1 MSLNESI
8 LKDAAL
14 ESFGVLV
21 YAAGQEPL
29 LASGEPAAE
38 GDSFSD
44 VVLVGRLRQ
53 CIGRLNS
60 TIPLRAL
67 PTLHGMLLLKLLS
80 GELNVS

>member
-38 GDSFSD
+38 GIRSATWCWWAGCASASAGSIRPF
-44 VVLVGRLRQ
+44 R
-53 CIGRLNS
+53 CEPFPPC
-60 TIPLRAL
+60 TACCC
-67 PTLHGMLLLKLLS
+67 
-80 GELNVS
+80 